1 MWLPFRFFGFDEKV
15 ACFPF
20 SNGSQR
26 PLLHSTGKWTLRKR
40 KKKSYLLPKK
50 NMPYLQH
57 GVKPNRCICTTSKE
71 EIPVIRWTVNWKHRP
86 KVRREGKSYRG
97 TQRNGAL
104 NICKRTKDSVKEIVQ
119 IYLVVHER
127 GRKINHLTVPCAARS
142 LRHDCKPNSFRS
154 ALNHSMR
161 DWSLVSLLWGRGLG
175 LGVVGVWLCYVIPR
189 MAL

>member
-1 MWLPFRFFGFDEKV
+1 MWLPFRFSVSMRKLPVFYFLMASSAPTYIRQANEISEKE
-15 ACFPF
+15 
-20 SNGSQR
+20 
-26 PLLHSTGKWTLRKR
+26 
-40 KKKSYLLPKK
+40 KKSYLLSKK

-57 GVKPNRCICTTSKE
+57 GVKPNRCICSTSEE

-97 TQRNGAL
+97 TQRNGAP

-119 IYLVVHER
+119 FYLVVHER

-189 MAL
+189 VAL